1 MCRLMKTRLVI
12 HRIFCAAEGQ
22 TRVSTCTVCKDAGGC
37 PNCRGT
43 GTLKGKR
50 CLICRG
56 DGACPVCKRP
66 SDPAAAELILSGR
79 RVSPADGQS
88 SGRSLAGA
96 VGGQSP
102 GNLSLAAVA
111 RPSVAGDVVPASSP
125 EPPVVVARWSNA
137 RLTARAVLAL
147 LFLVAFYAFA
157 LATIGVLLLITWA
170 QVQLFNRPGGGAI
183 GVLLF
188 LPPLAALAILL
199 AILPRGP
206 HFGYPGRGLNPKRAP
221 ELFEFLREV
230 ASQTRQMMPRA
241 VYLLDE
247 PNAFFGNRGL
257 FLGKAIGIGLPFFEI
272 LTVSELRAVLA
283 HEFGHSLNNAGPI
296 TRTAYRAT
304 RTFGAATAAAGVLP
318 FLDGVFEVWTDL
330 FLRLAM
336 PISRQYELRCD
347 EARVPG
353 RGRRDRDLRA
363 KPRSLTSSQFS
374 EIANPVPGW
383 QEDLHSTHPP
393 LLDRV
398 ASARA
403 LGLPNLL
410 APADDRPAKVLLQS
424 LLQVSCPDVVEKVV
438 A

>member
-1 MCRLMKTRLVI
+1 
-12 HRIFCAAEGQ
+12 
-22 TRVSTCTVCKDAGGC
+22 
-37 PNCRGT
+37 
-43 GTLKGKR
+43 
-50 CLICRG
+50 
-56 DGACPVCKRP
+56 
-66 SDPAAAELILSGR
+66 
-79 RVSPADGQS
+79 
-88 SGRSLAGA
+88 
-96 VGGQSP
+96 
-102 GNLSLAAVA
+102 
-111 RPSVAGDVVPASSP
+111 
-125 EPPVVVARWSNA
+125 
-137 RLTARAVLAL
+137 
-147 LFLVAFYAFA
+147 
-157 LATIGVLLLITWA
+157 
-170 QVQLFNRPGGGAI
+170 
-183 GVLLF
+183 VLLF

-206 HFGYPGRGLNPKRAP
+206 HFGYPGRGVNPKRAP
-221 ELFEFLREV
+221 ELFELLREV
-230 ASQTRQMMPRA
+230 ASQTRQKMPRA

-247 PNAFFGNRGL
+247 PNAFFGNCGL

-347 EARVPG
+347 ELACQVAGAETAISAPTKISNVG
-353 RGRRDRDLRA
+353 
-363 KPRSLTSSQFS
+363 QFS

-393 LLDRV
+393 LRDRV